1 MDEYSVGQILFVAN
15 TKSFKIVPVQVIE
28 EVIRTTID
36 GKKKTYMIMFPDK
49 NKTVAD
55 ISEINFEIFKSE
67 DEVQSFLLENTKKA
81 IQELLRAAHNI
92 RDKAFASSVL
102 ENDMTLSSVSTEPQ
116 EGEETEMIDVD
127 LGNGSFAKMKVNDL
141 RKVGQ

>member
-1 MDEYSVGQILFVAN
+1 MSEYSVGQILLVAN
-15 TKSFKIVPVQVIE
+15 TKSFKIIPVQVVE

-55 ISEINFEIFKSE
+55 ISDINFEIFKSE
-67 DEVQSFLLENTKKA
+67 DEVKAFLLDNTRRA
-81 IQELLRAAHNI
+81 VEELIRSAHSI
-92 RDKAFASSVL
+92 RDSAFAVSKI
-102 ENDMTLSSVSTEPQ
+102 EEDMTLPKDDKSVADQDNT
-116 EGEETEMIDVD
+116 IDVD
-127 LGNGSFAKMKVNDL
+127 LGNGTVAKMKVNDL